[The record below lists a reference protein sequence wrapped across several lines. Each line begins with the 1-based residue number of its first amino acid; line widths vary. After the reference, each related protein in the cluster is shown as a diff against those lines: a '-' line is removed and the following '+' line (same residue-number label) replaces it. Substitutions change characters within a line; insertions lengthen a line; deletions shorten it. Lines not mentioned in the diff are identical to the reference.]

1 MGVTK
6 HVEQLYTHFLQH
18 KRRKIQNN
26 TDLIND
32 QITSIQ
38 KDNETEHHALDS
50 KLKEVEL
57 YVQDAL
63 IGVNAAD
70 QVTEQLLPIFR
81 ILIKKLLKHLV
92 NKNPKK

>member
-1 MGVTK
+1 MK
-6 HVEQLYTHFLQH
+6 LQDTVDNSILDYYNVNAE
-18 KRRKIQNN
+18 KIQSN

-38 KDNETEHHALDS
+38 KDKEIEHHAFDS

-57 YVQDAL
+57 YVQGAL

-70 QVTEQLLPIFR
+70 QVT
-81 ILIKKLLKHLV
+81 
-92 NKNPKK
+92 NN